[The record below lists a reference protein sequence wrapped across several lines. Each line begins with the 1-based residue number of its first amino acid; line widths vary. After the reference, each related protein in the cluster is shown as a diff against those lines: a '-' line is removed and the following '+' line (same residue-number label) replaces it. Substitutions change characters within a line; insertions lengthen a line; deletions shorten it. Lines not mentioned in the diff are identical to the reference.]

1 MKNPSSRTAPAHEM
15 RPPNKDA
22 LSDRFK
28 KYAGLLSGEDKKRVP
43 LKGEAKPPENNLWQ
57 RPVYNPA
64 RDNR

>member
-1 MKNPSSRTAPAHEM
+1 MKAPSSRTAPAHEM
-15 RPPNKDA
+15 RPPNSDA

-28 KYAGLLSGEDKKRVP
+28 KFAGLLSGKKRVP
-43 LKGEAKPPENNLWQ
+43 LKGEAKAAGDNVWL

>member
-1 MKNPSSRTAPAHEM
+1 M
-15 RPPNKDA
+15 RPPNSDV

-28 KYAGLLSGEDKKRVP
+28 KYAGLLSGKKRVRHP
-43 LKGEAKPPENNLWQ
+43 DEALPPEGNLWQ